1 MTEDLLKLL
10 YSYKVSMDFKDKDF
24 DGQRVQQYAVLM
36 VEMEKNEEM
45 KKFLLQF
52 EEGKDTLDRDI
63 L

>member
-1 MTEDLLKLL
+1 MTEGLLKLL

-24 DGQRVQQYAVLM
+24 DGHRVQHGRNGKKM
-36 VEMEKNEEM
+36 M

-52 EEGKDTLDRDI
+52 EEGEDTLDHDI